1 MIRMSQAA
9 EANCHVVWTT
19 CLIVVLWL
27 AGCCGNGPTH
37 KCDFTPPNVPGNDGG
52 TDGPMLCGTAVCE
65 DGKVCCYKKAPPLAL
80 CIAPTS
86 FEELKCEKMDLPCFT
101 PDECPEGMTCC
112 LGLKDLTVTCRPQ
125 LLCTG
130 DGVDTLRACGS
141 ELDCPFTAPTCSV
154 VGQADGKDF
163 KVCAP

>member
-1 MIRMSQAA
+1 
-9 EANCHVVWTT
+9 
-19 CLIVVLWL
+19 
-27 AGCCGNGPTH
+27 
-37 KCDFTPPNVPGNDGG
+37 
-52 TDGPMLCGTAVCE
+52 MLCGTAVCE

-112 LGLKDLTVTCRPQ
+112 LGLQDLTVTCRPQ
-125 LLCTG
+125 ILCTG

-141 ELDCPFTAPTCSV
+141 QLDCPFTAPVCSV
-154 VGQADGKDF
+154 VGQANGMDF
-163 KVCAP
+163 KVCSPGS